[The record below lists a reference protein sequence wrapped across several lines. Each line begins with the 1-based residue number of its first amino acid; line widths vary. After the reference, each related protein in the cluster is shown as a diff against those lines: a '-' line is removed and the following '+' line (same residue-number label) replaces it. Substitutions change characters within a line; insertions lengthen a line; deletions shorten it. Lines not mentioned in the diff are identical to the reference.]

1 MLQNILVTIW
11 ILSAIYCLYKLYK
24 RSKMSSHDGVI
35 GYSPGLEMIM
45 VIMIGPILAIIDI
58 CLTWIRIYK
67 DAEEARRR
75 AENKS
80 V

>member
-1 MLQNILVTIW
+1 MLQNILVIIW

-35 GYSPGLEMIM
+35 GYSPGLAMIL
-45 VIMIGPILAIIDI
+45 VIMIGPILALIGI
-58 CLTWIRIYK
+58 CLTWIRISQE
-67 DAEEARRR
+67 AEEARRR
-75 AENKS
+75 AENNG